1 MLSSRRSRT
10 MSRNDSKAFPL
21 PDDFFPDVKLTEE
34 QILNYEMQVEEIV
47 RNALLEY
54 DRHEAKGAYPIYSA
68 PWVPVGSEGPLTAIR
83 KESTEGLTN
92 SEFRLF
98 GCIQGDW
105 RNFINFFYAETSEEL
120 FEWNQFMYGYAVD
133 AVVLKNIHTRDSG
146 KPHEYLGLKWTCL
159 QPSSFGRKRDNCFLE
174 YLTYTKDELGRSV
187 GVRVTLP
194 VEIDECP
201 DLYRSL
207 RVKRIKTHN
216 VAIVR
221 PAGSSS
227 EATQL
232 FVMSENDFAGLS
244 VSAKNFKK
252 FMRIYNDM
260 ALFVDSKHILKQGMI
275 CKTNWMPNNSRKA
288 CTNCQL
294 PFNAATR
301 RRSHCRL
308 CGDIFCNHCLIVRN
322 VPRDQNG
329 APKSRTFQVVKSRF
343 CKACLSRVRRESD
356 TVHLTRSA
364 VACGSSDTS
373 ISNGNNV
380 NNDSKKL
387 RKAVSNTSDRSN
399 LGQEWWDD
407 IASESDW
414 SETDSEDASKASLN
428 ASGRSR
434 LASSLSSSQS
444 SWTTT
449 CPDDTLDDMS
459 FVATLDVIDDD
470 VAILDEK
477 PQSSKSRLHKKL
489 SYSGR
494 YSMSRRH
501 STRKQQ
507 SQPSVETHEVTEV
520 IDTTDMMTMSELRRQ
535 SRARTTGVVAPSR
548 KYSKRRSGR
557 ESLLLSS
564 SGPSRRLSRDEPANR
579 FRSSRSI
586 SQCLAEQ
593 EELLRCMLSV
603 SRVHS
608 NPGVGSK
615 RRVSKPPKVDF
626 AATMPAPRPTVRLY
640 DR

>member
-260 ALFVDSKHILKQGMI
+260 AL
-275 CKTNWMPNNSRKA
+275 
-288 CTNCQL
+288 
-294 PFNAATR
+294 
-301 RRSHCRL
+301 L